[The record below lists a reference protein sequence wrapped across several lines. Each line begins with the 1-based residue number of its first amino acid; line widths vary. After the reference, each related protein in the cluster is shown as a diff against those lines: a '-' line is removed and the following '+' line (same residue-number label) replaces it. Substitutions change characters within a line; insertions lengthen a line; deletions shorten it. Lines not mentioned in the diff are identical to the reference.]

1 MVEMEEVHN
10 ILSNATDRSLVVLDE
25 VGRGTSTFDG
35 LSIAWAV
42 VEYLAKKLNAKTLFA
57 THYHELMQLEG
68 RYGGVKNFCISI
80 KEIGGKLVFLRKI
93 MRGSAT
99 KSYGIEVA
107 SLAGLPNEIIDRAK
121 ELIVEFEQQKAND
134 VDVKTT
140 QIINM
145 LNEIDINNI
154 SPIVAFDTLSHLI
167 DMAK

>member
-1 MVEMEEVHN
+1 
-10 ILSNATDRSLVVLDE
+10 
-25 VGRGTSTFDG
+25 
-35 LSIAWAV
+35 
-42 VEYLAKKLNAKTLFA
+42 
-57 THYHELMQLEG
+57 MQLEG

-134 VDVKTT
+134 VDVKTS
-140 QIINM
+140 QIVNM
-145 LNEIDINNI
+145 LNELDINNLT
-154 SPIVAFDTLSHLI
+154 PIAAFDTLSHLI
-167 DMAK
+167 DIAK

>member
-1 MVEMEEVHN
+1 
-10 ILSNATDRSLVVLDE
+10 
-25 VGRGTSTFDG
+25 
-35 LSIAWAV
+35 
-42 VEYLAKKLNAKTLFA
+42 
-57 THYHELMQLEG
+57 
-68 RYGGVKNFCISI
+68 
-80 KEIGGKLVFLRKI
+80 